1 MVKSRPKI
9 ILSAAVSVDG
19 KIATRTHRSNLSSR
33 KDKVRLHR
41 LRSKVDA
48 ILVGKNTV
56 KIDDPLLT
64 VRYVRGKNP
73 TRIVLD
79 SRAEISTRSKII
91 RTSHKVPTII
101 VVSDMAPQR
110 RLDALARY
118 PVQIMRAGKAK
129 VDLKRMFSILKKQN
143 IMTVLAEGGGTLN
156 WELVRQGLVD
166 EMIITVTPYVVG
178 GRDATTLVEGSG
190 FTKITKRFTLE
201 KITRQKDEVV
211 LYYI

>member
-19 KIATRTHRSNLSSR
+19 KIATRTHLSNLSSR
-33 KDKVRLHR
+33 KDKMRLHR

-64 VRYVRGKNP
+64 VRYARGKNP

-79 SRAEISTRSKII
+79 SRAEISLRSKII

-101 VVSDMAPQR
+101 VVSDMAPKN
-110 RLDALARY
+110 RLDALSRY
-118 PVQIMRAGKAK
+118 RVQVIRAGKAK
-129 VDLKRMFSILKKQN
+129 INLKRMFAILKRQN

-178 GRDATTLVEGSG
+178 GRDATTLVEGRG

-211 LYYI
+211 LYYS

>member
-1 MVKSRPKI
+1 
-9 ILSAAVSVDG
+9 
-19 KIATRTHRSNLSSR
+19 
-33 KDKVRLHR
+33 
-41 LRSKVDA
+41 
-48 ILVGKNTV
+48 
-56 KIDDPLLT
+56 
-64 VRYVRGKNP
+64 
-73 TRIVLD
+73 
-79 SRAEISTRSKII
+79 
-91 RTSHKVPTII
+91 
-101 VVSDMAPQR
+101 MAPQR

>member
-1 MVKSRPKI
+1 MAKSRPKV
-9 ILSAAVSVDG
+9 ILSAAMSVDG

-33 KDKVRLHR
+33 IDKVRLHR

-64 VRYVRGKNP
+64 VRYARGKNP

-79 SRAEISTRSKII
+79 SRAEISLHSKII

-101 VVSDMAPQR
+101 VVSGMAPKR

-118 PVQIMRAGKAK
+118 PVQIVCAGKSK
-129 VDLKRMFSILKKQN
+129 ISLTRMFSILKKQN
-143 IMTVLAEGGGTLN
+143 ITSVLAEGGGTLN
-156 WELVRQGLVD
+156 WELIRQGLVD
-166 EMIITVTPYVVG
+166 EMIVTVTPYVVG
-178 GRDATTLVEGSG
+178 GRDAVTLVEGSG
-190 FTKITKRFTLE
+190 FTKITSKFTLD

-211 LYYI
+211 LYYN